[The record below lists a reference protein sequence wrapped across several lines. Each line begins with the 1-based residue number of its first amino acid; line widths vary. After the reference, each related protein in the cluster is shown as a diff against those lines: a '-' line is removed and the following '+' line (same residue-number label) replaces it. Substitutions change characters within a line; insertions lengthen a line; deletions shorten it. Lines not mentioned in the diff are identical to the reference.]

1 MRLTLTALDAAV
13 SCLPNQV
20 IYDKIQAGAE
30 SALCRTKSLCKEN
43 PRLVSSELM
52 KLQLAW
58 LDQGLDE
65 FESQIRLQ
73 SYLEAG
79 LDPDLA
85 AAAVSAEIYL
95 DEIAELRER
104 IEQLEQTVALLMAKL
119 EQTSSK

>member
-1 MRLTLTALDAAV
+1 M
-13 SCLPNQV
+13 
-20 IYDKIQAGAE
+20 
-30 SALCRTKSLCKEN
+30 
-43 PRLVSSELM
+43 VSSELM

-104 IEQLEQTVALLMAKL
+104 IEQLERTVALLMEKL

>member
-1 MRLTLTALDAAV
+1 MVLSDL
-13 SCLPNQV
+13 
-20 IYDKIQAGAE
+20 I
-30 SALCRTKSLCKEN
+30 
-43 PRLVSSELM
+43 

-85 AAAVSAEIYL
+85 AAAVSAEIHQ
-95 DEIAELRER
+95 DVIVELRER
-104 IEQLEQTVALLMAKL
+104 VAQLEETVTILTEKL
-119 EQTSSK
+119 GESTGE

>member
-1 MRLTLTALDAAV
+1 MVLSDL
-13 SCLPNQV
+13 
-20 IYDKIQAGAE
+20 I
-30 SALCRTKSLCKEN
+30 
-43 PRLVSSELM
+43 

-85 AAAVSAEIYL
+85 AAAVSAEIHQ
-95 DEIAELRER
+95 DVIVELRER
-104 IEQLEQTVALLMAKL
+104 VAQLEETVTILTEKL
-119 EQTSSK
+119 GASTGE